1 MSFQA
6 GGRGREVKRTFA
18 SRDLLRTALVLFG
31 LFLAW
36 RFVVGIATAVL
47 VLLVGLLLAVALSWP
62 VEALHRHKVPRS
74 VASVLVTVGTLAL
87 LGLGGYLF
95 FPEFE
100 KQVSQLSFALPSALY
115 QIGEQ
120 VEELASRFG
129 LGIGEGNGVST
140 SALVGLGRRLLG
152 GALGLFMDVTSIL
165 LGMLVAVF
173 VAVYLAASPGP
184 VVGWVVRLFP
194 TRHRPRVWDLLSE
207 IRVRLLSWLKGRLA
221 SMAIVGA
228 LSTVALYVIGI
239 PGALLLGLFT
249 GLISFVPYIGPIVSV
264 IPPVLLTFAFGESLI
279 NALWV
284 VVAYVIIQQVESNLI
299 TPVIMQKVA
308 SLHPAVAIA
317 AVTLLGTAFGLLG
330 ALLALPAAVVAG
342 ILIKELWFRRLEARE
357 PEDAGPED
365 LTDRGKDPTAAREE
379 R

>member
-1 MSFQA
+1 M
-6 GGRGREVKRTFA
+6 KRTFT

-47 VLLVGLLLAVALSWP
+47 LLLLGLLLAVALSWP

-74 VASVLVTVGTLAL
+74 VASLLVTVGALAL

-100 KQVSQLSFALPSALY
+100 KQASQLSFALPSAFY
-115 QIGEQ
+115 QIGE
-120 VEELASRFG
+120 ELEKLASRFG
-129 LGIGEGNGVST
+129 LDIGGGNGIST
-140 SALVGLGRRLLG
+140 STLVGLGRRLLG
-152 GALGLFMDVTSIL
+152 GALGLFMDVTSVV
-165 LGMLVAVF
+165 LGMVVAVF
-173 VAVYLAASPGP
+173 VAVYMAASPSP

-194 TRHRPRVWDLLSE
+194 TRHRPWVRDLLSE
-207 IRVRLLSWLKGRLA
+207 IRISLLSWLKGRLV
-221 SMAIVGA
+221 SMVIIGA

-239 PGALLLGLFT
+239 PGALLLGLFA
-249 GLISFVPYIGPIVSV
+249 GLVSFVPYIGPIVSV
-264 IPPVLLTFAFGESLI
+264 IPPVLLTFAFGETLI
-279 NALWV
+279 KALWV
-284 VVAYVIIQQVESNLI
+284 VVAYVIIQQVETYLI

-317 AVTLLGTAFGLLG
+317 AVTLLGAAFGLLG

-342 ILIKELWFRRLEARE
+342 VLVKELWFRRLEAPE
-357 PEDAGPED
+357 PEDAGQED
-365 LTDRGKDPTAAREE
+365 
-379 R
+379 